1 MDESSQG
8 SDKPEE
14 TKELAD
20 GIISSRKSLQKAEDK
35 SKQLREQLNKL
46 EQKLWG
52 RKPDETVGA

>member
-1 MDESSQG
+1 MDESSRG